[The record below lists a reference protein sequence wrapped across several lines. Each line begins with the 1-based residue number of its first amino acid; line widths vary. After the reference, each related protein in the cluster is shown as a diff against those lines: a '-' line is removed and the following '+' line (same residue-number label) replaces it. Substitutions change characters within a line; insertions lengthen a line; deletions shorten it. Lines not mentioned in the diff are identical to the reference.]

1 MMIQTKLY
9 VIVHTD
15 IFTYLNTYII
25 LIFLFCYTNVM
36 ALFNK
41 FYNTILEQ
49 EVLTCKNQKKILS
62 WGQFCCALFFIIL
75 NFLLSVTNN
84 IERNRISCRLQL
96 YLDIQK
102 KKTNKIFSCIL
113 FFVWCWTWLLW
124 YKTEL
129 IPIYFSESDR

>member
-1 MMIQTKLY
+1 MY
-9 VIVHTD
+9 
-15 IFTYLNTYII
+15 I
-25 LIFLFCYTNVM
+25 LILSWFFYTNVM

-84 IERNRISCRLQL
+84 IERNRIYCRLQL

-102 KKTNKIFSCIL
+102 KKKQIKFFHAYFFLFDAGPDYYGTKPNWYLFIFLKVIDKK
-113 FFVWCWTWLLW
+113 LLN
-124 YKTEL
+124 L
-129 IPIYFSESDR
+129 CRF